1 MINNLHIDL
10 NVVLRFSTMQGI
22 VVATEDDVDD
32 DDGWDRTTRAA
43 VHDEI
48 PCT

>member
-1 MINNLHIDL
+1 M
-10 NVVLRFSTMQGI
+10 MQGI
-22 VVATEDDVDD
+22 VVATEVDD
-32 DDGWDRTTRAA
+32 DDDNGRDKTMRAA